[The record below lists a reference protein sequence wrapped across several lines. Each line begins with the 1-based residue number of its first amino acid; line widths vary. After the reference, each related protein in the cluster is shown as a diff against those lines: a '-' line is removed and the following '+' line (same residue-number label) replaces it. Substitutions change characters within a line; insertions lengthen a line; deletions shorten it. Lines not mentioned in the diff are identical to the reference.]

1 MKKFGSIF
9 LVLILL
15 VCCLTSCNFFESLQ
29 SEATTAPTET
39 TKNAE
44 TTEHVHQ
51 WLSATG
57 EHARICADCNEKQ
70 LIPEAHDWQY
80 VGQISDCW
88 STTITYACSQCHEEQ
103 LVHGD
108 SVLPSHIWAEETADG
123 KTTLNCTRCNESITF
138 ISEIGKFSYAQVLE
152 QYKVGAPGVKHE
164 NFYNPEVEREV
175 TSAIDAIIR
184 AKFDVTI
191 EYDTISVSFDGES
204 NMWCVHFYTSN
215 IPGGDQSVYLNE
227 KGLTCYII
235 YGE

>member
-15 VCCLTSCNFFESLQ
+15 ICCLTSCNFFESLQ
-29 SEATTAPTET
+29 SEATTKA
-39 TKNAE
+39 AE
-44 TTEHVHQ
+44 TTQSPEHVHN

-57 EHARICADCNEKQ
+57 EHARICADCDEKQ
-70 LIPEAHDWQY
+70 LIPEACDWQY

-103 LVHGD
+103 LIHGD
-108 SVLPSHIWAEETADG
+108 SVLPSHTWAEETAG
-123 KTTLNCTRCNESITF
+123 RKTTLSCTRCNESITF
-138 ISEIGKFSYAQVLE
+138 ISEVGTFSYAQVLE
-152 QYKVGAPGVKHE
+152 EYKIGDPGVKHE
-164 NFYNPEVEREV
+164 NFNNPEVEREGM
-175 TSAIDAIIR
+175 SAIDAIIR
-184 AKFDVTI
+184 AKFEAIV
-191 EYDTISVSFDGES
+191 EYDTVSVAYDEES
-204 NMWCVHFYTSN
+204 NMWCVNFYTFN

>member
-15 VCCLTSCNFFESLQ
+15 ICCLTSCDFFEFLQ

-88 STTITYACSQCHEEQ
+88 STNITYACSKCHEEQ

-108 SVLPSHIWAEETADG
+108 SVLPSHIWAEETANG

-138 ISEIGKFSYAQVLE
+138 ISEIGKFSRSE
-152 QYKVGAPGVKHE
+152 EH
-164 NFYNPEVEREV
+164 
-175 TSAIDAIIR
+175 TS
-184 AKFDVTI
+184 
-191 EYDTISVSFDGES
+191 EL
-204 NMWCVHFYTSN
+204 
-215 IPGGDQSVYLNE
+215 QSPS
-227 KGLTCYII
+227 
-235 YGE
+235 